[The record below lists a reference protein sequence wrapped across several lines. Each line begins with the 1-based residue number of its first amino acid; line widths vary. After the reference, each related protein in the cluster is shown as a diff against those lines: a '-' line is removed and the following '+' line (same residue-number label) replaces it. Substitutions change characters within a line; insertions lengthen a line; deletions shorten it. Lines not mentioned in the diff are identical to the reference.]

1 MDYKVNIQ
9 KIRNK
14 LIFVQ
19 IILKYYRKRH
29 SKVQK
34 NPIGGKFIIQDGRQN
49 TFAIICW
56 LITFEPIVTKRRFW
70 YPNIYVFIFKEPN
83 ALSKI
88 NI

>member
-9 KIRNK
+9 KIRDK

-19 IILKYYRKRH
+19 SIQNYFRKRH

-34 NPIGGKFIIQDGRQN
+34 NPIGGKMLIQDGRQN
-49 TFAIICW
+49 TFAICG

-70 YPNIYVFIFKEPN
+70 YPNICFHI
-83 ALSKI
+83 
-88 NI
+88 